1 MSLKPLLSLQKPVF
15 FDHDGSVDDFVA
27 LICLLTL
34 DQYRITGISITNGNC
49 HLDVATESTLR
60 ILSLFCRYDVEV
72 AQSSAL
78 PMNPFPE
85 NWRSKS
91 HFINKLKI
99 LTERAPDFKQLSK
112 IDAVDFTAQ
121 KLLAETEKTIIVL
134 TGPATN
140 LVQTFERYP
149 EVKNKV
155 DKILWMAGA
164 FMDDGNVKWPDHD
177 GSAEWNIFWSP
188 DAASA
193 LLESGVPVYM
203 FPLDSCRQLPVDH
216 DLMYNLKHSRKKL
229 SKLVYQLFNP
239 IFSAHAHYYMWDVLP
254 AVYLGKPELFQFENT
269 AISVEK
275 RGTSVGNIYRS
286 SNGSKVWYSKY
297 ISDQGF
303 YDFLLNQLK
312 QF

>member
-1 MSLKPLLSLQKPVF
+1 MPVEPILSLQKPVF

-27 LICLLTL
+27 LIFLLTL
-34 DQYRITGISITNGNC
+34 DRYRITGISITNGNC
-49 HLDVATESTLR
+49 HLDSATESTLR
-60 ILSLFCRYDVEV
+60 ILNLFCRNDIEV
-72 AQSSAL
+72 AQSKVL
-78 PMNPFPE
+78 PTNAFPD
-85 NWRSKS
+85 NWRGKS
-91 HFINKLKI
+91 LFINKLKI
-99 LTERAPDFKQLSK
+99 LSGKEPVYHQLSK
-112 IDAVDFTAQ
+112 MEAHDFTAQ
-121 KLLAETEKTIIVL
+121 KLLAENEKTTIVL
-134 TGPATN
+134 TGPASN
-140 LVQTFERYP
+140 LVRTFECYP
-149 EVKNKV
+149 EVKSKV

-177 GSAEWNIFWSP
+177 GSAEWNIFWNP

-193 LLESGVPVYM
+193 LMESGVPVYM

-216 DLMYNLKHSRKKL
+216 DLMYNLKHSRKIL

-254 AVYLGKPELFQFENT
+254 VVYLGKPELFQFENT

-297 ISDQGF
+297 INDQGF